1 MGRESARP
9 PMPRRT
15 LPHPCRGGHIRT
27 LNVSLL
33 AVATVVT
40 GILISRIRL
49 PRPIADAVKRPRPER
64 PTISLDALREAG
76 L

>member
-1 MGRESARP
+1 
-9 PMPRRT
+9 
-15 LPHPCRGGHIRT
+15 